1 MVVFVIMKGALLLLN
16 TFINTIIKF
25 FTITNII
32 IITNIIT
39 TLSEIKGGE
48 GGGSSGGGRGA
59 GSGLVG
65 AQVRG
70 PCGLLDVK
78 TFCRQSRIS

>member
-1 MVVFVIMKGALLLLN
+1 MGGFVIMKGDLLLLL
-16 TFINTIIKF
+16 TFINTIIIS

-32 IITNIIT
+32 AIAIFIIIIT

-48 GGGSSGGGRGA
+48 GGGSSGGGRSA

-70 PCGLLDVK
+70 LTSYIL
-78 TFCRQSRIS
+78 RH